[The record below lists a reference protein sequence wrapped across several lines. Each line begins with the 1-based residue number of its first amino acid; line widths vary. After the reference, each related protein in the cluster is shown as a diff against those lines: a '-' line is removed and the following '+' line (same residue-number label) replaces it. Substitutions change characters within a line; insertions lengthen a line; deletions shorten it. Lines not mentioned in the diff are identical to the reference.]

1 MLKSIYSAIIWFYA
15 CLTIVIVALLT
26 FLTFPIT
33 LFFDKK
39 RMLASKIVYY
49 WSKIILGSIPLWK
62 YEISGL
68 ENIEKNKTYII
79 VANHQSLADILFMNL
94 LNINFKYVAK
104 IELFKIPIFGQ
115 TLRLVGYI
123 PLKRG
128 NKESIEKCILKAKEW
143 LRKDVSILFFP
154 EGTRSKTGEIGK
166 FKSGAFRMA
175 KEEKINILPVTICGT
190 KDLIAKHS
198 WKANKAFVKMV
209 VQKPIQY
216 SEIEYTEYDKIKD
229 DVRSMIIMQRNKITT

>member
-128 NKESIEKCILKAKEW
+128 NKESIEKCILKTKEW